1 MEKEGEKVFVS
12 NVYEGLPGSDGSVHF
27 FQSQRCFSAAPQKTT
42 FAKTYLSSALL
53 QPSPTTTTKKFFLS
67 FRIFLLFSHSYKL
80 LLFFLSSNTPIF
92 LSKSVS
98 SFFFPSFYH
107 LSSFVFFSFLVI
119 SRFSNI
125 FFSIFAS
132 FLQSALLEA
141 NFLATFTLF
150 FFPYTRALFL
160 PFFQF
165 ILVPFV
171 PF

>member
-1 MEKEGEKVFVS
+1 MFTKDYLAVMALCTFSSPSGA
-12 NVYEGLPGSDGSVHF
+12 
-27 FQSQRCFSAAPQKTT
+27 FQRPPQKTT

-132 FLQSALLEA
+132 FLQSAFLEA

-150 FFPYTRALFL
+150 FFPYTRASFL